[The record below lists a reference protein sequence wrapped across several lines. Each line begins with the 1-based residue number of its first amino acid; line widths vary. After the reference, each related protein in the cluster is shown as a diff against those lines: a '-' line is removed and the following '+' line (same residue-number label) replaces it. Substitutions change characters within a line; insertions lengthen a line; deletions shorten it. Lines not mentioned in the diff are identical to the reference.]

1 MLLLPTPMLLTST
14 ATVLAAQEYPR
25 IEEEIPD
32 EREST
37 DAANADASLAF
48 VHFVGFWSHFEPD
61 SRRSTWPL
69 PPSKRVHELAD
80 FATCHGTLASS
91 PLAGDVF
98 LLGSPAA
105 DEQVLAG
112 IVMAVESMRALLD
125 GGTAFVCQ
133 TIEGRL
139 GVDGMGDA
147 APTVVNARIVR
158 RQLSVAYGDRFIR
171 WCELPRQAS
180 EVPVESFVPEN
191 LVFADGVQ
199 EPRQEQEAA

>member
-1 MLLLPTPMLLTST
+1 MLQLPMPLLLTSS
-14 ATVLAAQEYPR
+14 ANVLAAQEYPR
-25 IEEEIPD
+25 IEQEGPN

-37 DAANADASLAF
+37 DAASADASLGF

-105 DEQVLAG
+105 DRQVLAG

-125 GGTAFVCQ
+125 GGSAFVCQ

-139 GVDGMGDA
+139 GLDGMGDA

-171 WCELPRQAS
+171 WCDLPRQAS
-180 EVPVESFVPEN
+180 EVPVEYFVPEN
-191 LVFADGVQ
+191 LVFADQ
-199 EPRQEQEAA
+199 IQARRQEQEAA